1 MCSANVLHLE
11 PHRQTNGRHPDG
23 ARLGALSKRFSALM
37 PVLLDAF
44 FSGAD
49 DFLFRLAEQS
59 SSGFEA
65 NDYFDQLRA
74 LRLQKG
80 PIAESIRVEVERWLR
95 AYAKAPKGSPVE
107 SRKAVASLT
116 AFSLMDDGVLEQ
128 TLATDSFAN
137 RTLDRAGDHWL
148 AFHERM
154 AVLTCNGGLVD
165 ADTPFHPKGLGSLV
179 FSELGRLSAPFKTT
193 LMLFRLFDELAIP
206 RLIEFYET
214 SNDWLVAEGVLPEF
228 SLIPAHKSGQGS
240 THTAQRIEQLS
251 AALASQI
258 GYTPNAA
265 GRNRAGPS
273 LSTGM
278 AAGFDAQ
285 PGGILV
291 DAGLLQ
297 QMLSTLAQSQMH
309 AAPSGHRLDELK
321 QWTAEQ
327 ASKVNAQAQGTQE
340 AGTVSLVALLFE
352 YILDDDNLSAHMKQ
366 LLARM
371 QIPIIKVALL
381 NKDFFTNTE
390 HSARLL
396 LNRMA
401 RSANG
406 WRPDANI
413 ANDGLLD
420 GMEKIVIRLN
430 HEFDQDLSIFDLLLE
445 EFTELSRTY
454 DAGQAAQIVALKAT
468 EEQAYTEHQNQDRA
482 RLFMTALLAK
492 EQLPAAL
499 HALLNDQW
507 CQLMQAIY
515 HKQGASKAW
524 HTSARIA
531 RELVWT
537 LQPSVQFSHAA
548 RFTVVVP
555 KLLEGVRSGLR
566 NAGLDE
572 SDINR
577 AVAEIENHHGL
588 YAKPVD
594 EHIWTAQE
602 KLDRFEGQAEIATA
616 LMDQPLPLLIDEP
629 VAQIKN
635 ADLSYYMDQVESLTL
650 DQWFEI
656 ELNDGSIERGCLS
669 FIVGAGSKF
678 VFTNYLGHKIAE
690 RSAIGLAMSLLN
702 DQFRPIAVD
711 PLFDRMIDSLIDDL
725 GQKETVK

>member
-1 MCSANVLHLE
+1 MCSASVLRLE
-11 PHRQTNGRHPDG
+11 THRQTNGRHPDG
-23 ARLGALSKRFSALM
+23 VRLGALSKRFSALM
-37 PVLLDAF
+37 PVLLEAF

-49 DFLFRLAEQS
+49 DFLFRLAEKS
-59 SSGFEA
+59 KNGFEA

-80 PIAESIRVEVERWLR
+80 PIAESIRVEIERWLR
-95 AYAKAPKGSPVE
+95 ADLKAPKGDLVE
-107 SRKAVASLT
+107 QREATANLG
-116 AFSLMDDGVLEQ
+116 AFSLMDDSVLEQ

-154 AVLTCNGGLVD
+154 VVLTSNGNMVD
-165 ADTPFHPKGLGSLV
+165 AGTPFHPKGLGDLV
-179 FSELGRLSAPFKTT
+179 FNELGRLSAPIKTT

-206 RLIEFYET
+206 RLIEFYES

-228 SLIPAHKSGQGS
+228 KLIPAHSGKAS
-240 THTAQRIEQLS
+240 TNPAQLIEQLS
-251 AALASQI
+251 ATLASQA
-258 GYTPNAA
+258 GYTPSA
-265 GRNRAGPS
+265 GGQDRAGPAS
-273 LSTGM
+273 STSM
-278 AAGFDAQ
+278 AAGFGAE
-285 PGGILV
+285 PGGVLV

-321 QWTAEQ
+321 QWTADQ
-327 ASKVNAQAQGTQE
+327 ASKVTAQAQGTQE

-352 YILDDDNLSAHMKQ
+352 YILDDDKLSAHMKQ

-413 ANDGLLD
+413 ANDPLLD

-430 HEFDQDLSIFDLLLE
+430 HEFDNDLSIFDQLLD
-445 EFTELSRTY
+445 EFTELSRIY
-454 DAGQAAQIVALKAT
+454 DEGQATQIVALKAA
-468 EEQAYTEHQNQDRA
+468 EDQAYAEHQNQDRA
-482 RLFMTALLAK
+482 RLFMNTLLAN

-499 HALLNDQW
+499 HGLLNDQW
-507 CQLMQAIY
+507 CELMQAIY
-515 HKQGASKAW
+515 QQQGASKAW

-548 RFTVVVP
+548 RFKLVVP

-566 NAGLDE
+566 NAGVSESELDTA
-572 SDINR
+572 I
-577 AVAEIENHHGL
+577 AEIENHHGL
-588 YAKPVD
+588 YAKRVD

-616 LMDQPLPLLIDEP
+616 LMDQPLQLPIDEP
-629 VAQIKN
+629 VAQMKS
-635 ADLSYYMDQVESLTL
+635 ADLSYYMEQVESLTL

-656 ELNDGSIERGCLS
+656 ELSDGSIERGCLS

-678 VFTNYLGHKIAE
+678 VFTDYQGNKIAE

-702 DQFRPIAVD
+702 DQFRPIASD

-725 GQKETVK
+725 GQKGTQP